1 MTSGPS
7 GKISLAHSLK
17 VGLKDSPHKLGE
29 LLVKAGFLNQAQF
42 DQCARLSLGGSVA
55 QLGQMLIMSGL
66 ITHDQLNA
74 VLDAQACL
82 RDRQMDQALAVKGLK
97 ISKTHNISFRQAMQE
112 LEFAD
117 TVNARKSNRV
127 GELLVA
133 AEIITR
139 EQCQQAL
146 NKNLSTGLP
155 LGRILVLS
163 RLVSEQILLATLNA
177 QIFIRDGKLTR
188 EQAVA
193 ALKAA
198 HDRQVPLDQPLTE
211 SGMVRPESQRVRLG
225 ELLVKAGA
233 ITEAEL
239 IDAIETGLT
248 QALPIGQVLVNSALV
263 HERIVNS
270 AVELQQFVA
279 DGMLQ
284 AEQAVDA
291 LKSISSQGHYG
302 LSMDR
307 PREQEREAQPAHE
320 VRKNGITKVA
330 GEFEK
335 PVALPAVVPQL
346 TDMDQIQFSSIKSRS
361 IYFYKYCQKAET
373 DQVGSITF
381 DQFLTFTRVAAPD
394 HLLKAREMCTG
405 TDVSMTK
412 ALCILRAVPNDL
424 MDLTRLSY
432 ELLLNGKL
440 SFEKCVYAIEYVR
453 ESLRTADQDLE
464 EVLEKLGQDSGIWQ
478 LLLFY
483 RKP

>member
-1 MTSGPS
+1 MTSSPS

-82 RDRQMDQALAVKGLK
+82 RDRQMDQVLAVKGLK

-117 TVNARKSNRV
+117 TVNSRNSNRV

-177 QIFIRDGKLTR
+177 QVLIRDGKLTR
-188 EQAVA
+188 EQAVV
-193 ALKAA
+193 ALRAA
-198 HDRQVPLDQPLTE
+198 HERQVPLEQPLTE
-211 SGMVRPESQRVRLG
+211 AGMVRSEQRVRLG

-291 LKSISSQGHYG
+291 LKSISAQGHFG

-307 PREQEREAQPAHE
+307 PREQDRDAEPEQH

-335 PVALPAVVPQL
+335 PVALPAVAPSL
-346 TDMDQIQFSSIKSRS
+346 IDGDQIQFSSIKSRS
-361 IYFYKYCQKAET
+361 LYFYKVCQDGET
-373 DQVGSITF
+373 AQVGSISF

-394 HLLKAREMCTG
+394 HLQKAREMCTG

-432 ELLLNGKL
+432 ELLLSGKL

-453 ESLRTADQDLE
+453 EALKTADQDME
-464 EVLEKLGQDSGIWQ
+464 AVLEKLGQDSGIWQ

>member
-1 MTSGPS
+1 MTSSPS
-7 GKISLAHSLK
+7 GKVSLAHSLR

-42 DQCARLSLGGSVA
+42 DQCARLSVGGSIA
-55 QLGQMLIMSGL
+55 QLGQMLIMSGH

-82 RDRQMDQALAVKGLK
+82 RDRQMDQPLAVKGLK

-117 TVNARKSNRV
+117 TVSANKSNRV
-127 GELLVA
+127 GELLLA
-133 AEIITR
+133 AEIINR
-139 EQCQQAL
+139 DQCQQAL

-163 RLVSEQILLATLNA
+163 RLLSEQLLLATLNA
-177 QIFIRDGKLTR
+177 QILIRDGKLTR
-188 EQAVA
+188 EQAVV

-198 HDRQVPLDQPLTE
+198 AQRQVPLEE
-211 SGMVRPESQRVRLG
+211 SGIPRAETQRVRLG
-225 ELLVKAGA
+225 ELLVRAGA

-239 IDAIETGLT
+239 MDAIETGLV
-248 QALPIGQVLVNSALV
+248 QALPIGQVLINSAMV
-263 HERIVNS
+263 HERIVTA

-284 AEQAVDA
+284 AEQAVDS
-291 LKSISSQGHYG
+291 LKSISAQGHFG

-307 PREQEREAQPAHE
+307 PERQHEQEREPEPEHE
-320 VRKNGITKVA
+320 ARKNGITKKA

-335 PVALPAVVPQL
+335 PVAPAAVAQQL
-346 TDMDQIQFSSIKSRS
+346 EDMDRIQFSSLKSQS
-361 IYFYKYCQKAET
+361 LYFYKFSQAAET
-373 DQVGSITF
+373 TQVGSISF
-381 DQFLTFTRVAAPD
+381 DQFLTFTRVAAPE
-394 HLLKAREMCTG
+394 HLQKAREMCTG

-412 ALCILRAVPNDL
+412 ALCILRAVPSDL

-432 ELLLNGKL
+432 ELLLSGKL

-453 ESLRTADQDLE
+453 EALRTADQGLE
-464 EVLEKLGQDSGIWQ
+464 DVLEKLGQDSGIWQ